1 MQKIKNQN
9 GAISLFVMLSM
20 LFFLMFMLGA
30 YTIVLK
36 RNQVQIQTTT
46 QLKSLYSSTATDQT
60 SKYAGRFAESTEV
73 IPISNAVEFSLI
85 GTGNSFE
92 QNGKIYTCGTDK
104 KYQLTNDIIIDIDND
119 IAEKS
124 FNFTEYLLYGGK
136 IDSKTISI
144 DTAEHQIMYYKN
156 GHYWKCLA
164 YQNTKKGSTDG
175 FFTEIESSSKSG
187 AFSCLTEIK
196 TKAENYT
203 KYKADGTAGG
213 NNFEFLLMY
222 SNETAD
228 NNKFV
233 KDRYVEWIQNA
244 SVNPML
250 TTETGSSLVTSGTTP
265 DKQNLGDKTFGGLA
279 LASTNSSQTDW
290 TFLNGDMSNNWF
302 YAVCTKKA
310 WNNGIPAGDN
320 TPVSQSLL
328 FVRIK

>member
-36 RNQVQIQTTT
+36 RNQVQTQTTT

-60 SKYAGRFAESTEV
+60 AKYTGRFAESTEV

-144 DTAEHQIMYYKN
+144 DTAEHQVMYYKN
-156 GHYWKCLA
+156 GYYWKCLV
-164 YQNTKKGSTDG
+164 YQNTNKGATDG
-175 FFTEIESSSKSG
+175 FFLSDTELNSSTKIG
-187 AFSCLTEIK
+187 AFSCLAEIADN
-196 TKAENYT
+196 TKAANYK
-203 KYKADGTAGG
+203 KYKVDETTGG
-213 NNFEFLLMY
+213 DSFQFLLMY
-222 SNETAD
+222 SNGTD
-228 NNKFV
+228 NNNVFK
-233 KDRYVEWIQNA
+233 KDSYKMWLQIA
-244 SVNPML
+244 NPML
-250 TTETGSSLVTSGTTP
+250 TTENGSSLITNGSSVKKPAT
-265 DKQNLGDKTFGGLA
+265 DNKNFGGLA
-279 LASTNSSQTDW
+279 KSNQSD
-290 TFLNGDMSNNWF
+290 TFLNGDMGSTWYN
-302 YAVCTKKA
+302 AVATKGS
-310 WNNGIPAGDN
+310 WNNGIPAGND
-320 TPVSQSLL
+320 TAAAQCLL
-328 FVRIK
+328 FIRIK

>member
-36 RNQVQIQTTT
+36 RNQVQTQTTT

-136 IDSKTISI
+136 IDSKAISI
-144 DTAEHQIMYYKN
+144 DTAEHQVIYYKN
-156 GHYWKCLA
+156 GYYWKCLV
-164 YQNTKKGSTDG
+164 YQNTNEGTTDG
-175 FFTEIESSSKSG
+175 FFLSDTEFKSSTKIG
-187 AFSCLTEIK
+187 AFSCLAEIADN
-196 TKAENYT
+196 TKSANYK
-203 KYKADGTAGG
+203 KYKVDETTGG
-213 NNFEFLLMY
+213 DSFQFLLMY
-222 SNETAD
+222 SNGTD
-228 NNKFV
+228 NNNVFK
-233 KDRYVEWIQNA
+233 KDSYKMWLQI
-244 SVNPML
+244 VNPML
-250 TTETGSSLVTSGTTP
+250 TTENGSSLIKNGS
-265 DKQNLGDKTFGGLA
+265 NLKKPATDNKNFGGLA
-279 LASTNSSQTDW
+279 KSNQTSA
-290 TFLNGDMSNNWF
+290 TFLNGDMGNTWYN
-302 YAVCTKKA
+302 AVATKA
-310 WNNGIPAGDN
+310 SWNNGIPGGNDTAAA
-320 TPVSQSLL
+320 QCLL